1 MGFAGYPTLRLMA
14 LAETG
19 TRGLLGAAL
28 GSAADRDEATVARRL
43 LYLLRPGMLVL
54 LDRAF
59 DANAFL
65 GEVAATGAL
74 LLARAKSTRHP
85 YVLGQLPD
93 GSYLGRSCSFRAA
106 ARARTTEW
114 DDKLAE
120 SLRREL
126 GNEYEVRYPR
136 MPDEGDPSYARWST
150 ASSPSSRPAPY
161 SST

>member
-28 GSAADRDEATVARRL
+28 GSAAGRDEATVARRL
-43 LYLLRPGMLVL
+43 LPLLRPGMLIL

-59 DANAFL
+59 DANAFP

-85 YVLGQLPD
+85 AVLSHLPD
-93 GSYLGRSCSFRAA
+93 GADGVPTACAWRPGLEPVAALSVSSGARIRPSQWWYTETTGKSRCYLTAISRS
-106 ARARTTEW
+106 
-114 DDKLAE
+114 
-120 SLRREL
+120 
-126 GNEYEVRYPR
+126 
-136 MPDEGDPSYARWST
+136 
-150 ASSPSSRPAPY
+150 
-161 SST
+161 